1 MTNNDIFCA
10 LRTTFAFNDQ
20 TLLEIFH
27 LADNETTP
35 AQLASWLSKPQAP
48 EFAELSDP
56 QLASFLNGLINLKRG
71 KREGEAAKPEANL
84 NNNMVFQKLRIAL
97 NLQADDLLTLFQQ
110 VGVELSKTKSALFS
124 VSRVISITESAVMQR
139 YVSFYR
145 LLNITRQPLQSNRKL
160 TIVS

>member
-35 AQLASWLSKPQAP
+35 AQLASWLSKPQTP

-97 NLQADDLLTLFQQ
+97 NLQADDLLILFQQ
-110 VGVELSKTKSALFS
+110 VGVELSKNEIGAFFRKPGNKHYRECSDATLRQFLQA
-124 VSRVISITESAVMQR
+124 VEHHTPAITE
-139 YVSFYR
+139 
-145 LLNITRQPLQSNRKL
+145 
-160 TIVS
+160 

>member
-35 AQLASWLSKPQAP
+35 AQLASWLSKPQTP

-97 NLQADDLLTLFQQ
+97 NLQADDLLILFQQ
-110 VGVELSKTKSALFS
+110 VGVELSKNEIGAFFRKPGNKHYRECSDATLRQFLQAVEHHKPA
-124 VSRVISITESAVMQR
+124 ITE
-139 YVSFYR
+139 
-145 LLNITRQPLQSNRKL
+145 
-160 TIVS
+160 

>member
-35 AQLASWLSKPQAP
+35 AQLASWLSKPQTP

-97 NLQADDLLTLFQQ
+97 NLQADDLLILFQQ
-110 VGVELSKTKSALFS
+110 VGVELSKNEIGAFFRKPGNKHYRECSDATLRQFLQA
-124 VSRVISITESAVMQR
+124 VEHHTPAVTE
-139 YVSFYR
+139 
-145 LLNITRQPLQSNRKL
+145 
-160 TIVS
+160 

>member
-35 AQLASWLSKPQAP
+35 AQLASWLSKPQTP

-110 VGVELSKTKSALFS
+110 VGVELSKNEIGAFFRKPGNKHYRECSDATLRQFLQA
-124 VSRVISITESAVMQR
+124 VEHHTPAITE
-139 YVSFYR
+139 
-145 LLNITRQPLQSNRKL
+145 
-160 TIVS
+160 

>member
-35 AQLASWLSKPQAP
+35 AQLASWLSKSQAP

-110 VGVELSKTKSALFS
+110 VGVELSKNEIGAFFRKPGNKHYRECSDATLRQFLQAVEHHSPA
-124 VSRVISITESAVMQR
+124 VTE
-139 YVSFYR
+139 
-145 LLNITRQPLQSNRKL
+145 
-160 TIVS
+160 